1 MKLLLGF
8 SRIERALSK
17 RGVVYGTS
25 FFRTESVKGKQRE
38 GFYVVNYSDEPCLEM
53 VTFLYVPSVLVF
65 MEWEVGERGGRSEHV
80 TRVVYETVEQWKL
93 LNSLLIFIFF
103 F

>member
-1 MKLLLGF
+1 MIKLLLGF
-8 SRIERALSK
+8 SRIDRALSK

-25 FFRTESVKGKQRE
+25 LFRTESVEGKQRE

-65 MEWEVGERGGRSEHV
+65 MEWEVGEGGGRGEIRTCNTCCLRDS
-80 TRVVYETVEQWKL
+80 
-93 LNSLLIFIFF
+93 
-103 F
+103 